1 MATRLELAGPS
12 AVNRYKTFF
21 LIASLYDV
29 ILGIVFFFFFVPVFR
44 GLNVPLPENTS
55 YLHLSAGFVFVQGVG
70 YWLVYRN
77 MLRNVDLVAA
87 GALYKAI
94 YTLVAVYY
102 LAIGQLPHAVFAWF
116 AVFDF
121 LFLLGFIRFLMLARP
136 APVAPAQA

>member
-12 AVNRYKTFF
+12 AVNRYKTLF

-29 ILGIVFFFFFVPVFR
+29 ILGIVFFFFFGPVFR

-77 MLRNVDLVAA
+77 MLRNVDLVAV

-102 LAIGQLPHAVFAWF
+102 WAIGQLPHAVFAWF

-121 LFLLGFIRFLMLARP
+121 LFMLGFIRFLMLARP
-136 APVAPAQA
+136 APEAKAQA

>member
-1 MATRLELAGPS
+1 MATNLEQASPS
-12 AVNRYKTFF
+12 TIGRFKAFF
-21 LIASLYDV
+21 LTASLYDL
-29 ILGIVFFFFFVPVFR
+29 ILGVVFFFLFVPIFR
-44 GLNVPLPENTS
+44 WLGVPLPENAS

-70 YWLVYRN
+70 YSLVYRN
-77 MLRNVDLVAA
+77 MQRNVDLVRV

-102 LAIGQLPHAVFAWF
+102 WAIGQLPHAVFAWF

-136 APVAPAQA
+136 APETRPQA

>member
-1 MATRLELAGPS
+1 MATKLELAGPS
-12 AVNRYKTFF
+12 AVSRYKTFF

-29 ILGIVFFFFFVPVFR
+29 ILGIVFFFFFGPVFR

-116 AVFDF
+116 GVFDF

-136 APVAPAQA
+136 AAAAPARA